1 MSRNVLIVDDSA
13 VMRKIVMRALRQADI
28 GVEQVYE
35 AGDGGEALE
44 VLAKQHVD
52 LILSDVNM
60 PNVDGFEFVR
70 RARSQTPPI
79 DVPIVMV
86 TTEGSEDRVKEALS
100 SGVQGYV
107 VKPFTADDLRDAL
120 AGVGI

>member
-13 VMRKIVMRALRQADI
+13 VMRKIVMRALRQAN
-28 GVEQVYE
+28 VQVDQIYE
-35 AGDGGEALE
+35 AGDGAEALD
-44 VLAKQHVD
+44 VLAENSVD
-52 LILSDVNM
+52 LVLSDVNM

-70 RARSQTPPI
+70 RARSQTPPL

-100 SGVQGYV
+100 AGVQGYV
-107 VKPFTADDLRDAL
+107 VKPFTADDIREVL
-120 AGVGI
+120 ASVGI

>member
-44 VLAKQHVD
+44 VLAQNHVD

-70 RARSQTPPI
+70 RARNQEPPI
-79 DVPIVMV
+79 EAPIVMV
-86 TTEGSEDRVKEALS
+86 TTEGSEDRVREALS

-107 VKPFTADDLRDAL
+107 VKPFTADDLKEAL
-120 AGVGI
+120 TGVGI

>member
-13 VMRKIVMRALRQADI
+13 VMRKIVMRALRQAD
-28 GVEQVYE
+28 VQVNQVFE

-44 VLAKQHVD
+44 VLSREHVD

-60 PNVDGFEFVR
+60 PNVDGFEFVK
-70 RARSQTPPI
+70 RARGQEPPI
-79 DVPIVMV
+79 EAPIVMV
-86 TTEGSEDRVKEALS
+86 TTEGSEDRVRDALAN
-100 SGVQGYV
+100 GVQGYV
-107 VKPFTADDLRDAL
+107 VKPFTADDLKSAL

>member
-13 VMRKIVMRALRQADI
+13 VMRKIIMRSLRQAN
-28 GVEQVYE
+28 VQVDQIFE
-35 AGDGGEALE
+35 AGDGAEGLK
-44 VLAKQHVD
+44 VLAEQSVD
-52 LILSDVNM
+52 LVLSDVNM

-107 VKPFTADDLRDAL
+107 VKPFTADDLREAL

>member
-13 VMRKIVMRALRQADI
+13 VMRKIVMRSLRQANVQID
-28 GVEQVYE
+28 QVFE
-35 AGDGGEALE
+35 AGDGAEALE
-44 VLAKQHVD
+44 VLSKESVD

-70 RARSQTPPI
+70 RARAQTPPI
-79 DVPIVMV
+79 DAPIVMV
-86 TTEGSEDRVKEALS
+86 TTEGSEDRVKEALAT
-100 SGVQGYV
+100 GVQGYV

>member
-28 GVEQVYE
+28 GVDQIYE

-44 VLAKQHVD
+44 VLSQQHVD
-52 LILSDVNM
+52 LILSAVNM

-70 RARSQTPPI
+70 RARSQEPPVE
-79 DVPIVMV
+79 VPIVMV
-86 TTEGSEDRVKEALS
+86 TTEGSEDRVRDALA

-107 VKPFTADDLRDAL
+107 VKPFTADDLKEAL
-120 AGVGI
+120 AGVGL